1 MNKVFLIGNVGS
13 EPDVHTFDDG
23 SAVANISLATTERGY
38 KLQNGTEVPDRTD
51 WHRIV
56 LKGNT
61 AKAAEK
67 YVHKGDRLCVVGKL
81 TYREYED
88 RNGQKVRLTEIIAHE
103 MEMLTPKSAQQPAQ
117 QQQPVQAQP
126 QTAAPQPQNTANVA
140 NDLFLGTPGM
150 QESDLPF

>member
-126 QTAAPQPQNTANVA
+126 QTAAPQPRNTANVA